1 MKLCDGDCTIKKE
14 IGNDVSF
21 SSVLLQ
27 ANVKDAMAYFMPSGG
42 EYVISVRF
50 QFL

>member
-21 SSVLLQ
+21 SSVFLQ
-27 ANVKDAMAYFMPSGG
+27 ANVKMLWLILYHLG
-42 EYVISVRF
+42 EYVISVRC
-50 QFL
+50 